1 LVSVLVGV
9 TRNPKVPA
17 LRPTDPLWSRKLAEM
32 IPGALHG
39 PIVGV
44 NSVVSD
50 PADKCRLRALTGA
63 VAVDMGRLAA
73 SHGLAFAAVRVI
85 VDPAHRALP
94 PAALLVMAPSGSTD
108 VSAMMWEILAR
119 PSQVSLL
126 MRLAADAIAARTALI
141 RLDVGIMSS
150 ELSQTDGRRR
160 LCRPL
165 NPAILQDRWPDGPS
179 RQVFC
184 T

>member
-1 LVSVLVGV
+1 
-9 TRNPKVPA
+9 
-17 LRPTDPLWSRKLAEM
+17 M

-126 MRLAADAIAARTALI
+126 MRLVADAIAARTALI